1 MKKISIDIGAGK
13 TYVVMKKDGYQV
25 ESLMKKDKDVDFVK
39 EGFPATIIFAN
50 DNEND
55 NEKDVRYGREA
66 EQMIENETW
75 GPQFSKLKYP
85 LKMWFYN
92 NEPEIEQDK
101 YKFNKK
107 DLLEGHLGA
116 LIDVAL
122 DKDKLQGDEKI
133 GKIIYNYPNP
143 ARDPGK
149 WINYNAVMDY
159 SAILKESILN
169 VFKEKLAEYLEKDVE
184 IVGVPE
190 AQLISGMLNLDKE
203 NSGKDK
209 LYIDIGAST
218 IDMAL
223 SRPEGSY
230 CASTLL
236 GGSTIDRALVSK
248 NRVSAKLSNAT
259 FRKHKAWLYD
269 TDKDAKPI
277 PGDLTKETLKAE
289 VLEDNALKTALGQFK
304 VMLTDL
310 KGKAQEGYEI
320 VLAGGSSG
328 IEPFI
333 NAIREV
339 CGRQTTKKISELY
352 EGVTNA
358 NFMAVAGIVWSDNIS
373 LQPRT
378 RRTGSL
384 APQKR
389 TVPYTYVISLIGA
402 SYYIINT
409 PNPDVPV
416 AEYYASP
423 IRFHTMNVDTI
434 ITKTEYKKLNYTEKK
449 AYESFL
455 DYAEKEEGEKKYAK
469 WADYFSPCTIHVGT
483 LKNGSNLKENTV
495 KAMDINK
502 YFEGGLEKLDQ
513 GSAAYRAITKD
524 LPKDEYRICIKINDS
539 APFDVYYYNQKN
551 ECFYDKERQTEIK
564 WKHFEEN
571 LTEENRKKL
580 SK

>member
-1 MKKISIDIGAGK
+1 MIKISIDPGAGK
-13 TYVVMKKDGYQV
+13 AYVVMKKAGYPF
-25 ESLMKKDKDVDFVK
+25 ESLMKKDFEK
-39 EGFPATIIFAN
+39 EGFPATIIFKN
-50 DNEND
+50 NNKE
-55 NEKDVRYGREA
+55 DVRYGREA
-66 EQMIENETW
+66 EEMIENETW

-92 NEPEIEQDK
+92 NEPEIEQDEH
-101 YKFNKK
+101 KFNKK
-107 DLLEGHLGA
+107 DLLEGYLES
-116 LIDVAL
+116 LIDCAL
-122 DKDKLQGDEKI
+122 DEEKLKGDEKI

-143 ARDPGK
+143 AHDPSN
-149 WINYNAVMDY
+149 WIGYNAVVGY
-159 SAILKESILN
+159 SAILKESILK
-169 VFKEKLAEYLEKDVE
+169 VFNEKWAEYLVKDVE
-184 IVGVPE
+184 IEGVPE
-190 AQLISGMLNLDKE
+190 AALISGMLNLGEEKK
-203 NSGKDK
+203 GKDK

-223 SRPEGSY
+223 PRPEKPY
-230 CASTLL
+230 TASTLL

-248 NRVSAKLSNAT
+248 KRVSAKLSNAT
-259 FRKHKAWLYD
+259 FRKYKAWLYD
-269 TDKDAKPI
+269 TDNTDNTPI
-277 PGDLTKETLKAE
+277 PGGLSKETLKAE
-289 VLEDNALKTALGQFK
+289 ILEDNALKTALGQFK
-304 VMLTDL
+304 AMLTDL
-310 KGKAQEGYEI
+310 KGNAQEGYEI

-333 NAIREV
+333 NVIREV
-339 CGRQTTKKISELY
+339 CGQQTTKKISELY
-352 EGVTNA
+352 KGVTNA

-402 SYYIINT
+402 RYYIINT

-423 IRFHTMNVDTI
+423 TRFHTLEGDTT
-434 ITKTEYKKLNYTEKK
+434 ITETEYKKMTRTEKQ

-455 DYAEKEEGEKKYAK
+455 DYAEKEDGEIKYAK
-469 WADYFSPCTIHVGT
+469 WADYFDPCTIYVGT
-483 LKNGSNLKENTV
+483 LKNGSDLKENIV
-495 KAMDINK
+495 KTMDINK
-502 YFEGGLEKLDQ
+502 YFEGGLEELHQ
-513 GSAAYRAITKD
+513 GSAAYIAITKD

-539 APFDVYYYNQKN
+539 GPFDVYYYNQKN

-564 WKHFEEN
+564 WEHFKEN

>member
-1 MKKISIDIGAGK
+1 MIKTSIDIGAGK
-13 TYVVMKKDGYQV
+13 AYVVMQKDGYPF
-25 ESLMKKDKDVDFVK
+25 ESLMKEEFEK
-39 EGFPATIIFAN
+39 EGFPATIIFN
-50 DNEND
+50 N
-55 NEKDVRYGREA
+55 NEKEDVRYGREA
-66 EQMIENETW
+66 EEMIDNKTW

-101 YKFNKK
+101 YTFNKTV
-107 DLLEGHLGA
+107 LLEGYLEA
-116 LIDVAL
+116 LIDCAL
-122 DKDKLQGDEKI
+122 DEDKLKGDEKI
-133 GKIIYNYPNP
+133 GEIIYNYPNP
-143 ARDPGK
+143 AHDSNN
-149 WINYNAVMDY
+149 WINYNAVMGY
-159 SAILKESILN
+159 GAILKESILK
-169 VFKEKLAEYLEKDVE
+169 VFKKKLANYLEEVVKIE
-184 IVGVPE
+184 GVAE
-190 AQLISGMLNLDKE
+190 AALIGGMLNLGEEKK
-203 NSGKDK
+203 GKDK

-223 SRPEGSY
+223 SQQEGSY
-230 CASTLL
+230 YASTLL

-269 TDKDAKPI
+269 TDKEQVPI
-277 PGDLTKETLKAE
+277 PGGLTKEALKAE
-289 VLEDNALKTALGQFK
+289 VLEDNALQTALGQFK
-304 VMLTDL
+304 AMLTDL
-310 KGKAQEGYEI
+310 KGRAQEGYEI

-339 CGRQTTKKISELY
+339 CGQQTTKNISELY
-352 EGVTNA
+352 EEVTNA
-358 NFMAVAGIVWSDNIS
+358 NFMAVAGIVWSNKKP
-373 LQPRT
+373 LQPRN

-389 TVPYTYVISLIGA
+389 MVPYTYVISLIGA
-402 SYYIINT
+402 RYYIINT

-423 IRFHTMNVDTI
+423 TRFHWLVNP
-434 ITKTEYKKLNYTEKK
+434 ITETEYKNLNDTEKL

-455 DYAEKEEGEKKYAK
+455 DYAEKEGGETKYAK
-469 WADYFSPCTIHVGT
+469 RPDYFGLCTIYVGT
-483 LKNGSNLKENTV
+483 LKNGSDLKENTV

-502 YFEGGLEKLDQ
+502 YFVGELEELRRE
-513 GSAAYRAITKD
+513 SAAYRAITQN
-524 LPKDEYRICIKINDS
+524 LPNDEYRICIKINDRG
-539 APFDVYYYNQKN
+539 PFDVYYYNQKN
-551 ECFYDKERQTEIK
+551 ECFYDKESQMEIK
-564 WKHFEEN
+564 WQHFEKN